1 MTLVLGVDGCRAGW
15 CCVLV
20 DADGGV
26 VIETLVRATFRD
38 VLGSPA
44 TIICIDIPIG
54 LLDRPGQRA
63 CDVEARRMLGRR
75 RASSV
80 FSPPSRRALS
90 WADYR
95 AASDVNLQLTGR
107 RLNKQSFNIS
117 PKVREVDELMKP
129 GKQERVREAHPELSF
144 ASLNG
149 GLAVTANK
157 KTKAGR
163 EQRWRLLRAVLSGL
177 PRDAALSANLRGRCQ
192 PDDYVDALA
201 CAWTAVCG
209 ARSTARRIPL
219 EPEFDEHELR
229 MEMWLPG

>member
-1 MTLVLGVDGCRAGW
+1 
-15 CCVLV
+15 
-20 DADGGV
+20 
-26 VIETLVRATFRD
+26 LVRRTFRD

-63 CDVEARRMLGRR
+63 CDVEARRMLGRGL
-75 RASSV
+75 ASSV
-80 FSPPSRRALS
+80 FPPPSRRALS

-177 PRDAALSANLRGRCQ
+177 PRDATLSANLRGRCQ
-192 PDDYVDALA
+192 PDDYRGRARLRLDGGL
-201 CAWTAVCG
+201 CG
-209 ARSTARRIPL
+209 AKHGSAHPAGAGVRRARTTDGNVVAGIVVSCGRPRVRVRRGRGGR
-219 EPEFDEHELR
+219 FR
-229 MEMWLPG
+229 